1 MDDCLFCKIAA
12 GQIPSNKLYED
23 DTLLAFYDIDP
34 QAPVH
39 FLVIPKQH
47 IESAAKLTEADAA
60 LLGHIYAPIADLCK
74 QLGVDESAA
83 LHGLRAEAGSFV
95 PKCEKRLFTMA
106 KTYTLHVAG
115 LTRELPICKIND
127 HLDIAAFIMFSD
139 VELTIACAKA
149 LLEKCPDFDVILT
162 AEAKGIPLAYEMS
175 RQSGKQW
182 IPARKGVKGYMAD
195 PVIVEDQSITTA
207 GKQTLVIDKKDLDY
221 MNGKR
226 ILVVDDVISTGG
238 SLHALDALAAR
249 SSGTIVA
256 QAAVLAEGDAAERKD
271 IIFLEPLPLF
281 AH

>member
-1 MDDCLFCKIAA
+1 
-12 GQIPSNKLYED
+12 
-23 DTLLAFYDIDP
+23 
-34 QAPVH
+34 
-39 FLVIPKQH
+39 
-47 IESAAKLTEADAA
+47 
-60 LLGHIYAPIADLCK
+60 
-74 QLGVDESAA
+74 
-83 LHGLRAEAGSFV
+83 
-95 PKCEKRLFTMA
+95 MA

-162 AEAKGIPLAYEMS
+162 AEAKGIPLAYEMA
-175 RQSGKQW
+175 RQSGKYW
-182 IPARKGVKGYMAD
+182 IPARKGVKGYMTE
-195 PVIVEDQSITTA
+195 PVVVEDQSITTA

>member
-1 MDDCLFCKIAA
+1 MNKIFDVTADKMKETMSTFTLSEIYQQPA
-12 GQIPSNKLYED
+12 TWKKTCAQIKAHKDELKQ
-23 DTLLAFYDIDP
+23 FID
-34 QAPVH
+34 Q
-39 FLVIPKQH
+39 VI
-47 IESAAKLTEADAA
+47 T
-60 LLGHIYAPIADLCK
+60 
-74 QLGVDESAA
+74 
-83 LHGLRAEAGSFV
+83 
-95 PKCEKRLFTMA
+95 CE
-106 KTYTLHVAG
+106 
-115 LTRELPICKIND
+115 
-127 HLDIAAFIMFSD
+127 
-139 VELTIACAKA
+139 
-149 LLEKCPDFDVILT
+149 DFDVILT